1 MNLVK
6 AIENELGIKV
16 WYIIIFGISIIW
28 IISYM
33 VFRADITYQIDM
45 TYTEDI
51 VCNLLQAE
59 VANLR
64 HLRYSFMIWTN
75 MMASEPTATSFGQVK
90 KRDLFSNMNSDI

>member
-1 MNLVK
+1 MNLVE

-16 WYIIIFGISIIW
+16 WYIIIFGISTFCIH
-28 IISYM
+28 SYI
-33 VFRADITYQIDM
+33 VFRADITYQIDI

-59 VANLR
+59 VASLR
-64 HLRYSFMIWTN
+64 HLRYSFMIWSN

-90 KRDLFSNMNSDI
+90 KLDLFSNMNRDI